1 MGLLS
6 WIIVGGIAGWL
17 STKII
22 KPKKSKGCFSGIALG
37 IVGAIFGGFIVS
49 FFEGGYGV
57 TGFNLHSILVA
68 TLGAVVLI
76 WLVRQF
82 GD

>member
-1 MGLLS
+1 MGILS

-22 KPKKSKGCFSGIALG
+22 KPKKKKGCFTGVLLG
-37 IVGAIFGGFIVS
+37 IVGAVVGGFIVS
-49 FFEGGYGV
+49 FFGGYGV
-57 TGFNLHSILVA
+57 TGFNIHSILVA

-76 WLVRQF
+76 WLAKVL

>member
-6 WIIVGGIAGWL
+6 WILVGGIAGWL

-22 KPKKSKGCFSGIALG
+22 KPRKPKGCFTGILLG
-37 IVGAIFGGFIVS
+37 IVGAVIGGIIVNFFGGV
-49 FFEGGYGV
+49 GV
-57 TGFNLHSILVA
+57 TGFNIRSILVA

-76 WLVRQF
+76 WLVRKVNI
-82 GD
+82 

>member
-6 WIIVGGIAGWL
+6 WIIVGGLAGWL

-22 KPKKSKGCFSGIALG
+22 KPKNKKGCFSGILLG
-37 IVGAIFGGFIVS
+37 IVGAIVGGFIVS
-49 FFEGGYGV
+49 LVGGTGV
-57 TGFNLHSILVA
+57 TGFNLYSIFVA

-76 WLVRQF
+76 WLARQF
-82 GD
+82 EK

>member
-6 WIIVGGIAGWL
+6 WIIVGGLAGWL
-17 STKII
+17 STKIL
-22 KPKKSKGCFSGIALG
+22 KPKKRKGCFSGIILG
-37 IVGAIFGGFIVS
+37 IVGAIVGGFIVG
-49 FFEGGYGV
+49 EGV
-57 TGFNLHSILVA
+57 TGLNLYSIFVA

-76 WLVRQF
+76 WLARQF